1 MSIVLNTGFSI
12 GSKDLVYDKFVLTKE
27 EMLNIH
33 ENTYPDQ
40 FFALCSD
47 DDKMYS
53 FNINNTPNAETG
65 KFKVMSGGSTSIDDD
80 NISSTTVYSSEKIDT
95 DFQKI
100 TDDNLTTTDK
110 TTTGAINELA
120 TRIDEIKITDIID
133 DTNTEATDKT
143 LSSSKIKSE
152 IQAIIDNTKAANEVE
167 YVNDIVGSYTV
178 EEALNKL
185 ISDYYYVKPSINSFT
200 ATPNG
205 GIFEV
210 GHVVSAPITFNWSY
224 NKDIASQSL
233 TDCSISVDDRTAT
246 YNSDITSN
254 KTFTL
259 NASDGKNNVSKSISY
274 TFVSPYYVGVSD
286 TDILD
291 ETGIK
296 ALTKKVEVKGN
307 KTISYTNSQNYMV
320 FAYPSSYGTIKKVV
334 DINGFDV
341 TSSFKLSNVTVNS
354 VNYNV
359 YVSNKVTGTFKMTF
373 SI

>member
-1 MSIVLNTGFSI
+1 MKAYDEILSSASALSASLIKKASSPVDAKTIANNIDEVLAMDDNWKFEGLF
-12 GSKDLVYDKFVLTKE
+12 VYIIE
-27 EMLNIH
+27 EHM
-33 ENTYPDQ
+33 
-40 FFALCSD
+40 F
-47 DDKMYS
+47 YS
-53 FNINNTPNAETG
+53 FQGGITNDC
-65 KFKVMSGGSTSIDDD
+65 FKPIGGAGGASTAD
-80 NISSTTVYSSEKIDT
+80 
-95 DFQKI
+95 
-100 TDDNLTTTDK
+100 
-110 TTTGAINELA
+110 A
-120 TRIDEIKITDIID
+120 
-133 DTNTEATDKT
+133 
-143 LSSSKIKSE
+143 
-152 IQAIIDNTKAANEVE
+152 VE
-167 YVNDIVGSYTV
+167 YVNDTISSATV

-210 GHVVSAPITFNWSY
+210 GHVVSAPITFNWNY
-224 NKDIASQSL
+224 NKDITTQTL
-233 TDCSISVDDRTAT
+233 TDCTLADETVRTAT
-246 YNSDITSN
+246 YNTDITAN

-259 NASDGKNNVSKSISY
+259 SANDGKNNVSKSISY